1 MSDNTISPYRDALER
16 CTAQGRPGSKFT
28 LPEGQCVLLD
38 GHEGAHK
45 WQLDQRRD
53 EIAACKHDKFIKGKA
68 WELLL
73 AYVGA
78 NGDVDPDTV
87 IATCHDLA
95 RKFWGRF
102 NAES

>member
-1 MSDNTISPYRDALER
+1 MSGNAISPYRDAPQR
-16 CTAQGRPGSKFT
+16 CRAEGKPGSKFT

-38 GHEGAHK
+38 GHEGVHK

-53 EIAACKHDKFIKGKA
+53 EIAAFEHDKFIKGKA

-78 NGDVDPDTV
+78 NGVVVPDTA

-95 RKFWGRF
+95 RKFWGNF